1 MNIRRY
7 LTVVT
12 IAAILS
18 LSACTLPTD
27 PTFVGRAGAAPQ
39 HQAQSLADSQP
50 AQS

>member
-7 LTVVT
+7 LIAVA
-12 IAAILS
+12 IAATLS

-27 PTFVGRAGAAPQ
+27 PTFVGRAGAVPQ
-39 HQAQSLADSQP
+39 DQASSLADSQP